1 MNKEDVFSAVMERY
15 PETQESHLDE
25 MSIDE
30 LCEQR
35 QRVSRKIKELEAE
48 RKVIDESL
56 MDYLS
61 EAELKHGVK
70 LKSGSYI
77 KMRTRTSYKYPDAL
91 DKEIKSL
98 RQLSRDMGEGYSET
112 TTYLVLV

>member
-1 MNKEDVFSAVMERY
+1 MNKQDIFSAVLERY
-15 PETQESHLDE
+15 PEKPESHLDD

-35 QRVSRKIKELEAE
+35 QKVSRQIKSLEEE

-56 MDYLS
+56 IESLS
-61 EAELKHGVK
+61 EVELKRGVK

-77 KMRTRTSYKYPDAL
+77 KMRSRTSYKYPEAL
-91 DKEIKSL
+91 DQEIKSL

-112 TTYLVLV
+112 TTFLVLL

>member
-35 QRVSRKIKELEAE
+35 QKVSRKLKELEAE

-70 LKSGSYI
+70 LKSGSCI
-77 KMRTRTSYKYPDAL
+77 KMRSRTSYKYPDKV
-91 DKEIKSL
+91 DKEIKL
-98 RQLSRDMGEGYSET
+98 IRQESRDCGDAYSET
-112 TTYLVLV
+112 STYLVLL

>member
-25 MSIDE
+25 MNIDE

-35 QRVSRKIKELEAE
+35 QKVSRKLKELEAE
-48 RKVIDESL
+48 RKVIDENL
-56 MDYLS
+56 MDCLS

-70 LKSGSYI
+70 LKSGSCI
-77 KMRTRTSYKYPDAL
+77 KMRSRTSYKYPEAV
-91 DKEIKSL
+91 DKEIKEL
-98 RQLSRDMGEGYSET
+98 RRLSRELGNAYSET
-112 TTYLVLV
+112 TTYLLII

>member
-1 MNKEDVFSAVMERY
+1 MNKQEVFNAVIERY
-15 PETQESHLDE
+15 PETPESHLDA

-35 QRVSRKIKELEAE
+35 EKVSRQIRSLEEE

-56 MDYLS
+56 IEYLS
-61 EAELKHGVK
+61 EAELKRGVK

-77 KMRTRTSYKYPDAL
+77 KMRNRTSYKYPEAL
-91 DKEIKSL
+91 EKEIKSL
-98 RQLSRDMGEGYSET
+98 RQISRDMGEGYSET
-112 TTYLVLV
+112 TTFLVLI